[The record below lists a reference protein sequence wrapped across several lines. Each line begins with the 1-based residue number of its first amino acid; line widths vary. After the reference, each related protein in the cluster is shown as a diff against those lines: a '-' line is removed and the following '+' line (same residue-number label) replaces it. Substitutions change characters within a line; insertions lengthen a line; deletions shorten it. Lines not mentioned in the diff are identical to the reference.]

1 VYGGDNVTVTPGMV
15 TVVVVTTTEQ
25 VPDWRLAKTL
35 PGISLNVGCG
45 CSPVVIRLDAV
56 ADGKGNS

>member
-1 VYGGDNVTVTPGMV
+1 VYGRNNVFIEPGRV
-15 TVVVVTTTEQ
+15 IVVVLTTPEQ
-25 VPDWRLAKTL
+25 VPDWRLANIL

-56 ADGKGNS
+56 TDVKSDT